1 MFSNYKFSCSERF
14 IRYVQIDTQSDPN
27 SNTYPST
34 EKQKDLGKIL
44 SEELQNMGVK
54 DAHLD
59 EYGYVYGTVE
69 SNTEKIMPTIC
80 FCSHIDTAPDCSGTN
95 VKPIIHKNYNGNDIV
110 LPGNSNEVLRPDN
123 HPELR
128 NQIGND
134 IITSDGTTLLGADDK
149 AGVAIIMDAVNYL
162 MTHPEIKHGKIRILF
177 TPDEEVGKGTDKA
190 DLKKLAA
197 DFGYT
202 LDGDTLGSI
211 EDETF
216 SANTLILNINGVITH
231 PGSAF
236 GKMQNAIKIASE
248 IIEKLPKD
256 SLSPETTKGKEGF
269 IHPISVSAIA
279 ESAEIKFIL
288 RDFETSKLKEYED
301 IIINITNEVLKH
313 YNKSS
318 YSYKIVESYRNM
330 KEVLNKYPFITDY
343 AIKAIE
349 RAGIKPLI
357 KSVRGGTDG
366 SKLSFM
372 GLPCPNLFTGAHGI
386 HSKQEWIS
394 VQDMQKAVETV
405 VHLCMIW
412 EEKS

>member
-1 MFSNYKFSCSERF
+1 
-14 IRYVQIDTQSDPN
+14 
-27 SNTYPST
+27 
-34 EKQKDLGKIL
+34 LAIL
-44 SEELQNMGVK
+44 
-54 DAHLD
+54 
-59 EYGYVYGTVE
+59 
-69 SNTEKIMPTIC
+69 
-80 FCSHIDTAPDCSGTN
+80 
-95 VKPIIHKNYNGNDIV
+95 
-110 LPGNSNEVLRPDN
+110 
-123 HPELR
+123 
-128 NQIGND
+128 
-134 IITSDGTTLLGADDK
+134 
-149 AGVAIIMDAVNYL
+149 
-162 MTHPEIKHGKIRILF
+162 
-177 TPDEEVGKGTDKA
+177 
-190 DLKKLAA
+190 
-197 DFGYT
+197 
-202 LDGDTLGSI
+202 
-211 EDETF
+211 

>member
-1 MFSNYKFSCSERF
+1 MFSNYKFSCAERF
-14 IRYVQIDTQSDPN
+14 IRYIQIDTQSDPN
-27 SNTYPST
+27 SNKYPST
-34 EKQKDLGKIL
+34 EKQKELGKIL
-44 SEELQNMGVK
+44 AEELQKMGVK
-54 DAHLD
+54 DAHMD

-80 FCSHIDTAPDCSGTN
+80 FCSHIDTAPDCSGSN

-216 SANTLILNINGVITH
+216 SANTLILNIIGVITH

-301 IIINITNEVLKH
+301 IIINITNKVLKH

-330 KEVLNKYPFITDY
+330 KEVLNKYPFVTDY
-343 AIKAIE
+343 AIEAIE

>member
-202 LDGDTLGSI
+202 
-211 EDETF
+211 F
-216 SANTLILNINGVITH
+216 CKYVNI
-231 PGSAF
+231 
-236 GKMQNAIKIASE
+236 
-248 IIEKLPKD
+248 
-256 SLSPETTKGKEGF
+256 
-269 IHPISVSAIA
+269 
-279 ESAEIKFIL
+279 
-288 RDFETSKLKEYED
+288 
-301 IIINITNEVLKH
+301 KH
-313 YNKSS
+313 
-318 YSYKIVESYRNM
+318 
-330 KEVLNKYPFITDY
+330 
-343 AIKAIE
+343 
-349 RAGIKPLI
+349 
-357 KSVRGGTDG
+357 
-366 SKLSFM
+366 
-372 GLPCPNLFTGAHGI
+372 
-386 HSKQEWIS
+386 
-394 VQDMQKAVETV
+394 
-405 VHLCMIW
+405 
-412 EEKS
+412 